1 MHPDKKVGMALGI
14 LLVGIVGAFFFR
26 NDTEGT
32 ESEDRQLASAAELD
46 ERIRT
51 GTQVPYLPEREDST
65 TPHAGDV
72 PEINIAELIAEIPD
86 IDTPDAT
93 GPDIITI
100 PEPIRIGE
108 PGPAHDLVGPIPSPS
123 PASDIQGVEA
133 AVDGLPA
140 PTPESGIRPKSG
152 QPAVRIHEVAPG
164 ETLSEIASEYLGT
177 HRRYRELFEANRD
190 VLKSPDA
197 IRVGMKL
204 KIPPSG
210 ASRSVAPE
218 PRENGT
224 LSGSAPLDTPA
235 VKVPE
240 ISAPTSPGS
249 APDPKSPAD
258 PPKPRFVRPTG
269 VVPRIS
275 SKPGRSL
282 GQRPPPGVPR
292 VEGLDTVVA
301 RRRGPQ
307 KAALRDKADATEKKQ

>member
-26 NDTEGT
+26 NDTEAT
-32 ESEDRQLASAAELD
+32 EQDDSRKLASAEELD

-51 GTQVPYLPEREDST
+51 GTQVPYLPDRGEDS
-65 TPHAGDV
+65 PADSLDV
-72 PEINIAELIAEIPD
+72 PDINIAELIEEIPD
-86 IDTPDAT
+86 IDSPAT
-93 GPDIITI
+93 GSEEPVVI

-123 PASDIQGVEA
+123 PNSDLHGA
-133 AVDGLPA
+133 AEGPGIFA
-140 PTPESGIRPKSG
+140 PIPKSDETK
-152 QPAVRIHEVAPG
+152 PAGKSTAKIHEVVAG
-164 ETLSEIASEYLGT
+164 ETLSGIASKYLGT
-177 HRRYRELFEANRD
+177 HRRYQELYEANRD

-204 KIPPSG
+204 KIPQSAVDQGVPVPPESLSSG
-210 ASRSVAPE
+210 GPVETPTVKVPEVATPKTPAVAPE
-218 PRENGT
+218 PK
-224 LSGSAPLDTPA
+224 DTA
-235 VKVPE
+235 K
-240 ISAPTSPGS
+240 
-249 APDPKSPAD
+249 
-258 PPKPRFVRPTG
+258 PPKPKFVRPSG

-301 RRRGPQ
+301 RRRTPS
-307 KAALRDKADATEKKQ
+307 KAALRDKDSSAESKQ